1 MIANLSVLFSVD
13 IGWNVIGIEDRN
25 TSAAG
30 YGGSI
35 DALFVIDRRHDVAT
49 AFCRCDQYMWR
60 DLVRGGWCQKL
71 KEFGQLKS

>member
-35 DALFVIDRRHDVAT
+35 DALFVIDR
-49 AFCRCDQYMWR
+49 
-60 DLVRGGWCQKL
+60 
-71 KEFGQLKS
+71 